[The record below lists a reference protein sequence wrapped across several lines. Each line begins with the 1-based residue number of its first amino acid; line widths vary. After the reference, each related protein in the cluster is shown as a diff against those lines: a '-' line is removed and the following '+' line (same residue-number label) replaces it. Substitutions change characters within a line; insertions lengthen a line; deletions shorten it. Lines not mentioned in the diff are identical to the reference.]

1 MQHFDDFKNAI
12 SIIPWAKR
20 FILFFKCENHVFAQR
35 LRTLKMYVGN
45 ATDQQRDAIYNLFD
59 AKNNDMA
66 ILSVDSD

>member
-35 LRTLKMYVGN
+35 LWTLKMYVGN
-45 ATDQQRDAIYNLFD
+45 ATDQ
-59 AKNNDMA
+59 
-66 ILSVDSD
+66 